1 MVTALKDLVDAS
13 TAYSDSQRDLD
24 GLRSQQALLVAQIDE
39 LNTKIAALVPV
50 VQASKEA
57 LKAIAGTL

>member
-1 MVTALKDLVDAS
+1 MERTKR
-13 TAYSDSQRDLD
+13 QK
-24 GLRSQQALLVAQIDE
+24 ALLVAQIDE

-50 VQASKEA
+50 VQANKEA

>member
-13 TAYSDSQRDLD
+13 TAYSDSQRYLD
-24 GLRSQQALLVAQIDE
+24 GLRSQKALLVAQIDE

-50 VQASKEA
+50 VQANKEA